1 MPGTGEA
8 GLRFVGTADGGFA
21 EWSRMLFLIFA
32 FLRAAHTGSLNRTPN
47 LPQRQR
53 PPRQAQQLADF
64 ADLAQGGRSGAV
76 AFAGHWSIDSEEGKR
91 SRLFWSARRPCAA
104 ASTFRAACR

>member
-1 MPGTGEA
+1 MKTV
-8 GLRFVGTADGGFA
+8 L
-21 EWSRMLFLIFA
+21 MFA
-32 FLRAAHTGSLNRTPN
+32 FRRAAHAGSLNRTPD

-64 ADLAQGGRSGAV
+64 ADLAQGGGGWA
-76 AFAGHWSIDSEEGKR
+76 AFAGHWSIDSEAGKR

-104 ASTFRAACR
+104 ASTFSAACR